1 MSDERNRQDQ
11 QNRSGSGNNRNDD
24 LEVDFIVVEYDVTP
38 DEAREAIRV
47 CGCSTRAD
55 IDNYMR
61 GQGRTSR
68 SSGRQGD
75 ANRQSTSSQQSGNRN
90 KGTGSDTGSGR

>member
-1 MSDERNRQDQ
+1 MATDKSRQDQ

-61 GQGRTSR
+61 GKGRTGR
-68 SSGRQGD
+68 SSG
-75 ANRQSTSSQQSGNRN
+75 N
-90 KGTGSDTGSGR
+90 KGNERR